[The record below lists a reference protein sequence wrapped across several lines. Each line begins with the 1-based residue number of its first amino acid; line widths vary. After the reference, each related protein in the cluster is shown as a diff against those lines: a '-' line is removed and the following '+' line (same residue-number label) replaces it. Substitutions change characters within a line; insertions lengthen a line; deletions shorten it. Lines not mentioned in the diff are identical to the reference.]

1 MAPANIRDPRMG
13 AALLHFAARYAH
25 GLPAKLDIA
34 LPDTPPTTAEELRH
48 VEATHQVCSVMQDVD
63 VQASAGSVYT
73 TLCLDTNLL
82 VRGTKCKQCM
92 VPTGVV
98 TMSHLPLAE
107 AHTPCPCQSNN
118 LFCWSLPS
126 S

>member
-48 VEATHQVCSVMQDVD
+48 VEATHQVCLV
-63 VQASAGSVYT
+63 VQVVGAQAPCRCTSSFHEWSIPF
-73 TLCLDTNLL
+73 
-82 VRGTKCKQCM
+82 
-92 VPTGVV
+92 VPSRV
-98 TMSHLPLAE
+98 
-107 AHTPCPCQSNN
+107 
-118 LFCWSLPS
+118 S
-126 S
+126 SYLQ

>member
-48 VEATHQVCSVMQDVD
+48 VEATHQVCLV
-63 VQASAGSVYT
+63 VQVVGAEAPFMSGPYH
-73 TLCLDTNLL
+73 LCLHGYQLTCS
-82 VRGTKCKQCM
+82 R
-92 VPTGVV
+92 TGCN
-98 TMSHLPLAE
+98 H
-107 AHTPCPCQSNN
+107 
-118 LFCWSLPS
+118 
-126 S
+126 